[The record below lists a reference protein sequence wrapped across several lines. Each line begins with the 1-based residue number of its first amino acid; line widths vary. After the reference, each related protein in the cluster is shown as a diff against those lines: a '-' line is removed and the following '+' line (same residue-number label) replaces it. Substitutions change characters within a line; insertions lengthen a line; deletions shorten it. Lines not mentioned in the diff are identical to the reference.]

1 MECCWMDTVMSQILL
16 QLLLLHTET
25 WCAAL
30 RHIDDTCIKR
40 RAGVCKVR
48 KGQVPCITGMRLEQ
62 CSAPHHKIAALPVVN
77 CLPSPPDLFSFGDQ
91 TERHLQNTHTHTHTQ
106 LSVVLPYARL
116 ETFCKIKV
124 NVGQRHNR
132 RVEKN
137 KGKRDDGKGISTF
150 FFQFF
155 FYKKE
160 LQQPYLSHAFLFVSK
175 ILSEATGTV

>member
-1 MECCWMDTVMSQILL
+1 MVLNAGLMDTVMSHILL

-30 RHIDDTCIKR
+30 RHIDDTCRKR
-40 RAGVCKVR
+40 RAGVCKVC

-62 CSAPHHKIAALPVVN
+62 CSAPLRTTRLQLCLLLIAFPACPIYF
-77 CLPSPPDLFSFGDQ
+77 PSGTRPSAIS
-91 TERHLQNTHTHTHTQ
+91 RTHTQ

-116 ETFCKIKV
+116 ETFYKIKV

-132 RVEKN
+132 GVEKN

-155 FYKKE
+155 IKKRA
-160 LQQPYLSHAFLFVSK
+160 PTAVFVTRLF
-175 ILSEATGTV
+175 ICE